1 MALGPYDI
9 GEAVT
14 ISVAFT
20 VSGVATDP
28 STVTFTYRTP
38 DGVETVLTYGVN
50 NQVIRDAV
58 GNYHLVLTA
67 AQAGSTTYVW
77 TSTGTVVAAISGSFF
92 VRRQEA

>member
-28 STVTFTYRTP
+28 STVSLTYRTP
-38 DGVETVLTYGVN
+38 DGVETVLTYAN
-50 NQVIRDAV
+50 NQIIRDAV
-58 GNYHLVLTA
+58 GNYHVVLTA

-77 TSTGTVVAAISGSFF
+77 TGTGTVIAAISGSFF